1 MNALAMSPIT
11 STGHASRLTSPRAL
25 LLLTTAFVLLI
36 QTYWFTQSAATR
48 GFATGDAGVKLWQVQ
63 GMLRTGDLHAP
74 LAYPGAIY
82 DPEHQYS
89 PFVEPWSM
97 WFEGQP
103 YSEYTSPF
111 IWLSAPLYAVFDH
124 AGLLLL
130 PWLSGAAI
138 ILMTAWLAWRVR
150 PDRWACLA
158 PLIAGLSSPL
168 LLYSLEFWEH
178 TPGAALAVFA
188 LVGVIKAVDSRRRAL
203 WLMLSGMAIGLG
215 LTMRAELYV
224 YPVALVIGLLATP
237 PRRLKSTAD
246 SAQRVETRWGQTLRA
261 AGWLAIG
268 GLIAAGPWWLYQAVT
283 WGSPF
288 GPRLQQNVPVLG
300 GTEMLARLGDS
311 TGRNWSMLWPA
322 QGGALLGGLLLALG
336 LLALITYALRRK
348 VFWIA
353 DFGFWLGLVLLVA
366 IAVLLTVNVLQGVR
380 PDDLLTTFPIV
391 LLLLVPAPR
400 VNPSPATS
408 GQQPTPI
415 IRFLLAVPL
424 SFVILVLLVSP
435 FQGGIQWGPR
445 FLLPVIPPLS
455 VVVIDRVGG
464 LWGVIGR
471 SRRAGL
477 AAAFLALFIAGI
489 ISTWQGVHFMR
500 KAQTA
505 SEFMSEM
512 IRQMPERVVVS
523 DAWFLPQAAPYALP
537 DKIWYLT
544 EDEPGLF
551 KLLQRLR
558 KETTEPGFVY
568 TSALTW
574 AHMDPQIQMGPR
586 IRPVDGFEKIHVDTA
601 TQYVEISRY
610 QLLK

>member
-1 MNALAMSPIT
+1 MSRI
-11 STGHASRLTSPRAL
+11 SLSRLTAPRTL
-25 LLLTTAFVLLI
+25 LLLTTALVILI
-36 QTYWFTQSAATR
+36 QTYWFVQSARTR

-63 GMLRTGDLHAP
+63 GILHTGDLHAP

-97 WFEGQP
+97 WFAGQP

-111 IWLSAPLYAVFDH
+111 IWISAPLYAAFGH

-130 PWLSGAAI
+130 PWLSGAVI

-150 PDRWACLA
+150 PDRSAALA
-158 PLIAGLSSPL
+158 PLIVGLSSPL

-178 TPGAALAVFA
+178 TPGTALAVFA
-188 LVGVIKAVDSRRRAL
+188 LVGVIKARDSRRRAL
-203 WLMLSGMAIGLG
+203 WLILSGMAIGLG

-224 YPVALVIGLLATP
+224 YPIAIVIGLVFFRSSRSMPLI
-237 PRRLKSTAD
+237 RSI
-246 SAQRVETRWGQTLRA
+246 
-261 AGWLAIG
+261 GWLVVG
-268 GLIAAGPWWLYQAVT
+268 GLIAAGPWWLYQFVT
-283 WGSPF
+283 WGSLF

-322 QGGALLGGLLLALG
+322 QGDTASVLIGLLIALVCA
-336 LLALITYALRRK
+336 ALITWALRRRK
-348 VFWIA
+348 FWVADVGFWIGVA
-353 DFGFWLGLVLLVA
+353 ILIIMAALLVWQLA
-366 IAVLLTVNVLQGVR
+366 QGLR

-391 LLLLVPAPR
+391 LLLLLPAPR
-400 VNPSPATS
+400 RT
-408 GQQPTPI
+408 QQSALSNQKSEI
-415 IRFLLAVPL
+415 QRFLLIVSLA
-424 SFVILVLLVSP
+424 FVALVILVSP

-445 FLLPVIPPLS
+445 FLLPIIPLLS
-455 VVVIDRVGG
+455 VLVIDRAGN
-464 LWGVIGR
+464 LWGAISR

-477 AAAFLALFIAGI
+477 AAAFLALFLAG
-489 ISTWQGVHFMR
+489 SVATWQGVQFMR
-500 KAQTA
+500 KAQIA

-512 IRQMPERVVVS
+512 IRNLPERVVVA
-523 DAWFLPQAAPYALP
+523 DAWFLPQAAPYALQ

-558 KETTEPGFVY
+558 KETNEPGFIY
-568 TSALTW
+568 ISALTW
-574 AHMDPQIQMGPR
+574 THMDPQIQMGPR
-586 IRPVDGFEKIHVDTA
+586 IAPAEGFEKIHVDTA

>member
-1 MNALAMSPIT
+1 MTLFR
-11 STGHASRLTSPRAL
+11 RLISARGL
-25 LLLTTAFVLLI
+25 LFLTTAFVLLV
-36 QTYWFTQSAATR
+36 QTYWFVQSAATR

-111 IWLSAPLYAVFDH
+111 IWISAPLFAAFDH
-124 AGLLLL
+124 PGLLLL

-150 PDRWACLA
+150 PDRWASLA
-158 PLIAGLSSPL
+158 PLIVGFSSPL

-178 TPGAALAVFA
+178 TPGATLAVFA
-188 LVGVIKAVDSRRRAL
+188 LVGVIKAIDSRRRAL

-224 YPVALVIGLLATP
+224 YPIAMVIGLLFI
-237 PRRLKSTAD
+237 RSTLPLIR
-246 SAQRVETRWGQTLRA
+246 SIM
-261 AGWLAIG
+261 WLAIG
-268 GLIAAGPWWLYQAVT
+268 GLISAGPWWLYQAVT

-288 GPRLQQNVPVLG
+288 GPRLQQNVPMLG

-322 QGGALLGGLLLALG
+322 QGSPLLGVLLLALV

-366 IAVLLTVNVLQGVR
+366 IAVLLTVNLLQGGVR

-391 LLLLVPAPR
+391 LLLVLPAPSLNQHSA
-400 VNPSPATS
+400 VNNQPSSVT
-408 GQQPTPI
+408 
-415 IRFLLAVPL
+415 RFLLVVPL
-424 SFVILVLLVSP
+424 AFIVLVLLISP

-445 FLLPVIPPLS
+445 FLLPIIAPLS
-455 VVVIDRVGG
+455 VLVIDRLGG
-464 LWGVIGR
+464 LWDAFSR

-477 AAAFLALFIAGI
+477 AAAFLALFIAGS
-489 ISTWQGVHFMR
+489 ISTWQGVQFMR

-505 SEFMSEM
+505 SEFMSEI

-523 DAWFLPQAAPYALP
+523 DAWFLPQAAPYALQ
-537 DKIWYLT
+537 DKIWFLT
-544 EDEPGLF
+544 EDEAGLF

-558 KETTEPGFVY
+558 KETNEPGFVY

-586 IRPVDGFEKIHVDTA
+586 IKPVDGFEKIHVDTA

-610 QLLK
+610 LLLK